1 MRLFACRFLLLGGL
15 VLLGCRSML
24 TNPEAVKQ
32 QLLAAVPLQ
41 STPTQVLDYLNKRK
55 IEHSEYLRD
64 PVEGNSIKAILRDQ
78 SKWSIVMNYSIV
90 FQFNDQDRLIAYVVR
105 PAYTGP

>member
-1 MRLFACRFLLLGGL
+1 
-15 VLLGCRSML
+15 ML

-78 SKWSIVMNYSIV
+78 SKWSIVKMNYSIV

-105 PAYTGP
+105 RAYTGP

>member
-1 MRLFACRFLLLGGL
+1 MRLCACRFLLLGGF

-32 QLLAAVPLQ
+32 QLLAAVP

-78 SKWSIVMNYSIV
+78 SKWSIVKMNYSIV